1 MKFLRVVLIAA
12 LCFCTNLVA
21 QSQQADNKLIEIIQS
36 QQIVLSG
43 GSAWDFGGKRRTLKA
58 LHDSSLW
65 GALAVEVIRTK
76 YDSDLAYYYLARS
89 AEGLGQNEAAK
100 KYYFMALN
108 SKKCDTLI
116 NNCNGFSFPKDINA
130 RLDIIKEKPATSAI
144 ASAPTSTSS
153 LRTISVSLPAQW
165 TTVPTTVDM
174 LVKGV
179 FHFAKHDSLGAITYF
194 SREKYDPAISLLN
207 AIDLRLKREAA
218 TLTDVQIVPGVEIT
232 LNGRNWV
239 RGGLIGKAKNS
250 DKKLY
255 VQFAFEKINDELVM
269 SAVLIPEH
277 GFLAFRDYIEK
288 IPSFVKTDSNPSP
301 HVMVEAAR
309 PNTRES
315 DVSTEVADGE
325 RRPGP
330 PTAQA
335 ETAATAPV
343 SSTRRALII
352 GNDGYRNVSRLV
364 NAREDARTMAESLAA
379 VGYQVTLKLDLNEK
393 EMKASLR
400 AFSSQV
406 QGGDEVVFFFAG
418 HGVQLG
424 AANFLLPTDILGESE
439 AQVKDEAIQLQR
451 VLDDMSERR
460 AKFTLAIVDACR
472 DNPFKSSGR
481 AIGGRGLAP
490 TSAATG
496 QMVIFSAGIGQQ
508 ALDRLGNSDRSKN
521 GLFTRI
527 FIQEIQKTN
536 HSIDRIVKSVRNQ
549 VAELARTVG
558 HEQVPA
564 IYDQVL
570 GDFYFRK

>member
-1 MKFLRVVLIAA
+1 M
-12 LCFCTNLVA
+12 
-21 QSQQADNKLIEIIQS
+21 
-36 QQIVLSG
+36 
-43 GSAWDFGGKRRTLKA
+43 
-58 LHDSSLW
+58 
-65 GALAVEVIRTK
+65 
-76 YDSDLAYYYLARS
+76 
-89 AEGLGQNEAAK
+89 
-100 KYYFMALN
+100 
-108 SKKCDTLI
+108 
-116 NNCNGFSFPKDINA
+116 
-130 RLDIIKEKPATSAI
+130 
-144 ASAPTSTSS
+144 
-153 LRTISVSLPAQW
+153 
-165 TTVPTTVDM
+165 
-174 LVKGV
+174 
-179 FHFAKHDSLGAITYF
+179 
-194 SREKYDPAISLLN
+194 
-207 AIDLRLKREAA
+207 
-218 TLTDVQIVPGVEIT
+218 
-232 LNGRNWV
+232 
-239 RGGLIGKAKNS
+239 
-250 DKKLY
+250 
-255 VQFAFEKINDELVM
+255 QFAFEKINDELVM

-315 DVSTEVADGE
+315 YASTEVADGE

-330 PTAQA
+330 PIAQA
-335 ETAATAPV
+335 ETAATATV

-364 NAREDARTMAESLAA
+364 NAREDARSMAESLTA

>member
-1 MKFLRVVLIAA
+1 
-12 LCFCTNLVA
+12 
-21 QSQQADNKLIEIIQS
+21 
-36 QQIVLSG
+36 
-43 GSAWDFGGKRRTLKA
+43 
-58 LHDSSLW
+58 
-65 GALAVEVIRTK
+65 
-76 YDSDLAYYYLARS
+76 
-89 AEGLGQNEAAK
+89 
-100 KYYFMALN
+100 
-108 SKKCDTLI
+108 
-116 NNCNGFSFPKDINA
+116 
-130 RLDIIKEKPATSAI
+130 
-144 ASAPTSTSS
+144 
-153 LRTISVSLPAQW
+153 
-165 TTVPTTVDM
+165 
-174 LVKGV
+174 
-179 FHFAKHDSLGAITYF
+179 
-194 SREKYDPAISLLN
+194 
-207 AIDLRLKREAA
+207 
-218 TLTDVQIVPGVEIT
+218 
-232 LNGRNWV
+232 
-239 RGGLIGKAKNS
+239 
-250 DKKLY
+250 
-255 VQFAFEKINDELVM
+255 
-269 SAVLIPEH
+269 
-277 GFLAFRDYIEK
+277 
-288 IPSFVKTDSNPSP
+288 
-301 HVMVEAAR
+301 
-309 PNTRES
+309 
-315 DVSTEVADGE
+315 
-325 RRPGP
+325 
-330 PTAQA
+330 
-335 ETAATAPV
+335 
-343 SSTRRALII
+343 
-352 GNDGYRNVSRLV
+352 
-364 NAREDARTMAESLAA
+364 MAESLTA

-481 AIGGRGLAP
+481 SIGGRGLSP